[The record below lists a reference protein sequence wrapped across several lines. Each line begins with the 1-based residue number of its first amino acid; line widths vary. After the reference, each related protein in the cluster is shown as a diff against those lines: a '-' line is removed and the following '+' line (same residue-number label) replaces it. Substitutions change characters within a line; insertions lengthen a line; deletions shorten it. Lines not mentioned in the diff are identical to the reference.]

1 MTKRSKT
8 KKRTYDGDGRAGLAV
23 RRRLESL
30 LRFARGLG
38 YVVQVEV
45 GKPAPHRQAVT
56 PTGLYLRPLDGSDQF
71 CCSCCGSQYE
81 PRLKSRLRVN
91 YLPLNWCHVCRERL
105 REGESEAEVYLSR
118 TSDRRGLREAI
129 CASERRIAE
138 HLRKAGSRP
147 GPTHAEATAARDK
160 KEAKHG

>member
-38 YVVQVEV
+38 YVIQVEV

-81 PRLKSRLRVN
+81 PRLKSRLAVN
-91 YLPLNWCHVCRERL
+91 YQPLNWCPVCRERL
-105 REGESEAEVYLSR
+105 REGDAEVGVLLSNTLR
-118 TSDRRGLREAI
+118 RRGLEAAI
-129 CASERRIAE
+129 AASERRITE

-147 GPTHAEATAARDK
+147 GPTHAEATAAK
-160 KEAKHG
+160 GGG